1 MLRGPPS
8 TKGVNLNHRLN
19 YCLGLVINIMMLF
32 KDFSS
37 TKQKYLEHDETIGPQ
52 LKKSLDIKRAI
63 KKTSGI
69 FKIVKKGH
77 RLITASFVS

>member
-32 KDFSS
+32 KDFSL

-63 KKTSGI
+63 KKHLAYLRLL
-69 FKIVKKGH
+69 KKATG
-77 RLITASFVS
+77 